1 MQEPDVGTRS
11 GAGQSTAIR
20 LFLEGYRAEH
30 LSEDHV
36 LIQDPRGKRYW
47 INTLFGTCTCN
58 GSEKP
63 ARGLPCEHLQG
74 FAGLLCEQ
82 QAYEEALVAS
92 LEAQNDLWG
101 FTLENDQIERG
112 LREIGVCEF

>member
-1 MQEPDVGTRS
+1 MNEPDVGTIR
-11 GAGQSTAIR
+11 GASQTTAIR

-30 LSEDHV
+30 LREDHV
-36 LIQDPRGKRYW
+36 LIQGPCGARYW
-47 INTLFGTCTCN
+47 INTLFGTCTCSAS
-58 GSEKP
+58 GTVPS
-63 ARGLPCEHLQG
+63 RLPCEHLQG

-92 LEAQNDLWG
+92 LEGQNDLWG